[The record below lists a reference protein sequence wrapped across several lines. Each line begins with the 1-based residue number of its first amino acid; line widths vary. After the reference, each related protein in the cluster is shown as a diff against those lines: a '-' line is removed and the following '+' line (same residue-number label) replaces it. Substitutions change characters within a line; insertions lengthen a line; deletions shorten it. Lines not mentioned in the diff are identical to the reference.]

1 MHACIHFH
9 STAIPTNQNPKA
21 RKHTYHSQMHN
32 KKIESLYPF
41 HPHSSQIITPLTKPT
56 TPTTTTLFTHFIE
69 QPEET
74 PAGKPFPSLP
84 SSLAVLLS
92 SAAVEF
98 PLSAFGNPFFA
109 NAGAGAG
116 ALLGSTRSRGR
127 STLSTWYIANLLS
140 E

>member
-1 MHACIHFH
+1 MHAHIFTLRYTHKPEPQAPNH
-9 STAIPTNQNPKA
+9 K
-21 RKHTYHSQMHN
+21 YHSKMHN
-32 KKIESLYPF
+32 KKFESLIPF
-41 HPHSSQIITPLTKPT
+41 HPHSPQIITPLTKPT

-69 QPEET
+69 QPAET

-109 NAGAGAG
+109 NDGAGAG